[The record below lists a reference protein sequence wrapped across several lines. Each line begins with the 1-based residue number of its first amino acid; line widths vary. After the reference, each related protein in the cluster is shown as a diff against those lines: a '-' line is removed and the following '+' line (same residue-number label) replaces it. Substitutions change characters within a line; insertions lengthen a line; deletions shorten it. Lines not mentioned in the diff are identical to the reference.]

1 VPPALVVERLA
12 KRYPGPP
19 EVTALDGVDLEVEA
33 GEIFGLLGPNG
44 AGKTTTVGVC
54 TTRVLA
60 SGGRVL
66 VEGLDVHAEPAAVKR
81 RIGVVTQQNTL
92 DRSCTLRENLYYHC
106 RFFGF
111 SAADAGA
118 RADELLARFRLT
130 DRAGTFPLALS
141 GGLAQRVQ
149 IARAIAHRPRVLF
162 LDEPTAGLDP
172 QSRLALWEL
181 VAELRK
187 DGLTVLLTTHYM
199 EEADRLSDRV
209 AIIDHGKVLVTG
221 TPGDLKRTVGAG
233 TIIQVQLER
242 PEAGL
247 ATRLRELAGVREV
260 DPMPGGLVVMAQ
272 GREGLVSSLVEAAI
286 PYGLKDLAIAEPT
299 LETVFIK
306 LTGRDLRD

>member
-1 VPPALVVERLA
+1 MAEALLVERLA

-19 EVTALDGVDLEVEA
+19 EVTALAGVDLQIQT

-54 TTRVLA
+54 TTRVRA

-66 VEGLDVHAEPAAVKR
+66 VEGLDVKAEPGAVKR

-92 DRSCTLRENLYYHC
+92 DRSCTLWENLYYHC

-111 SAADAGA
+111 TAAEAGRRAGELLDRFKLGDRA
-118 RADELLARFRLT
+118 RA
-130 DRAGTFPLALS
+130 FPLSLS

-149 IARAIAHRPRVLF
+149 IARAIAHRPRILF

-181 VAELRK
+181 VAELRR
-187 DGLTVLLTTHYM
+187 DGITVLLTTHYM

-221 TPGDLKRTVGAG
+221 EPADLKKNVGVGTV
-233 TIIQVQLER
+233 IQVQLER
-242 PEAGL
+242 PDVELAG
-247 ATRLRELAGVREV
+247 TFRGLAGVREV
-260 DPMPGGLVVMAQ
+260 EPMPGGLRVMAQ
-272 GREGLVSSLVEAAI
+272 SREGLISSLVEASL
-286 PYGLKDLAIAEPT
+286 PYGLRDLAVNEPT